1 MTVRSRLI
9 ATGAAMASL
18 LTAVSAHAVA
28 APPPNEIPEPG
39 TWALVGLAAVVGLV
53 VSRNRRK

>member
-1 MTVRSRLI
+1 MSVRSRLI
-9 ATGAAMASL
+9 AMGAATASL

-28 APPPNEIPEPG
+28 APPPNQVPEPG
-39 TWALVGLAAVVGLV
+39 TWALVGLAAVVGIV